1 MSVIKTSMAS
11 LMENIGEALLDKI
24 VGGAKVLVGQAVD
37 AISGLLRNPYPTQLR
52 AIRGIEKIWAETSRT
67 ALLNADTGTGKTIM
81 GISAASLTGN
91 QNVVICAPPTLCG
104 KWEREI
110 HATLPNAQVTQ
121 CMGRQATATLRE
133 GLAKQKDGIRFFIV
147 ADTTIR
153 RHYHSQ
159 KPTLQLANSARLNA
173 KRDQLAISEY
183 HCVNKRDDVLA
194 RCPKCGGL
202 FKKNKGSDGD
212 YVYLTVEQ
220 LARKTSIRCE
230 HVDKHTGKTC
240 GEIWRAPI
248 TTSEKTVEIEVEGEK
263 AEEIL
268 SNPHMMS
275 REVSLAYWAKKYARR
290 SGLIDLCI
298 VDEVHRAKSDG
309 AHGEATRWLVTAAK
323 RALLL
328 TGTLT
333 GGYARDLFYLLY
345 MVNPSGMRKLGYRY
359 GDVGRFC
366 EVYGASE
373 VKRWFEKA
381 KTELGKDKKSSSS
394 RPRPGISSNVF
405 PDLLVDRTVFVAL
418 DELEIEMPEKREFL
432 EVVQMDEQMSDMY
445 NYVSTHFAAE
455 VARMIK
461 AAGMS
466 TSIASLISKSVAVR
480 SSWIDR
486 LQADTIDG
494 LVDDGKGHK
503 VEVSIP
509 MFDYVPEGPTP
520 KEARMI
526 EIITQNKA
534 VGRKVLVYVS
544 FTDKRDCAAR
554 MAKIFG
560 EAGINAVVLGKQ
572 VSAAK
577 REQWIFDQVANGI
590 DVVITNPERVK
601 EGYDLIMFPTIIM
614 AQPTLNLFTH
624 RQAMARA
631 HRPGQK
637 QEVHHHFLA
646 YEDTIQEQLL
656 VLAASKLDS
665 ALLAE
670 GNLQESALLDIST
683 SQDSIMREL
692 IKAVIDG
699 NEHLLKLPK
708 TTVVPAPVAYAPE
721 TQPVL
726 VDAESAEPFAPV
738 LVRVVTRITEIFR
751 RKPKV
756 VKVPE
761 EQLALFDFSPPI
773 PWESAD

>member
-11 LMENIGEALLDKI
+11 LMDNIGSALLDKI

-37 AISGLLRNPYPTQLR
+37 AISGLLRDPYPTQLR
-52 AIRGIEKIWAETSRT
+52 AIRGIEKIWKETSRA

-91 QNVVICAPPTLCG
+91 QNIVVCAPPTLCG

-121 CMGRQATATLRE
+121 CVGRQATATLRE
-133 GLAKQKDGIRFFIV
+133 GLAQPKDGIRFFIV
-147 ADTTIR
+147 ADTTVR
-153 RHYHSQ
+153 RHYHTE
-159 KPTLQLANSARLNA
+159 KPALQLNASAKLNA
-173 KRDQLAISEY
+173 KRDELL
-183 HCVNKRDDVLA
+183 KRDKNCLNKEEDVLA
-194 RCPKCGGL
+194 RCPRCGQT
-202 FKKNKGSDGD
+202 FRRNKGTDGE
-212 YVYLTVEQ
+212 YYYLTIEQ
-220 LARKTSIRCE
+220 MARKSSFRCK
-230 HVDKHTGKTC
+230 HVDPHTGKTC
-240 GEIWRAPI
+240 GEIWRAPVS
-248 TTSEKTVEIEVEGEK
+248 TSEKTVEVEVEGEK

-268 SNPHMMS
+268 SNPHMMA

-290 SGLIDLCI
+290 NGAIDLCI
-298 VDEVHRAKSDG
+298 DDEVHRAKSDG
-309 AHGEATRWLVTAAK
+309 AHGEATRWLVSAAK

-345 MVNPSGMRKLGYRY
+345 MVNPAGMRKLGYRY

-366 EVYGASE
+366 DTYGASE

-381 KTELGKDKKSSSS
+381 KTAGGKDKKQSTS

-432 EVVQMDEQMSDMY
+432 EVVKMDEEMQGMY
-445 NYVSTHFAAE
+445 EYVSKHFAAE
-455 VARMIK
+455 VSRMIA

-486 LQADTIDG
+486 LHADTIDG
-494 LVDDGKGHK
+494 LVDDGKGNK
-503 VEVSIP
+503 IPVSIP
-509 MFDYVPEGPTP
+509 MFDYEPEGPTP

-534 VGRKVLVYVS
+534 VGRKCLVYVS

-560 EAGINAVVLGKQ
+560 EAGINAIVLGKQ
-572 VSAAK
+572 VKAAD

-631 HRPGQK
+631 YRPGQT

-670 GNLQESALLDIST
+670 GNLQESALLDVST

-692 IKAVIDG
+692 IKAVVDG

-708 TTVVPAPVAYAPE
+708 TTVVPAAPVMVPAATAPAIVQPTVVEEPWAPVA
-721 TQPVL
+721 VK
-726 VDAESAEPFAPV
+726 VIS
-738 LVRVVTRITEIFR
+738 RVTEIFR
-751 RKPKV
+751 RKPKAV
-756 VKVPE
+756 EVPA
-761 EQLALFDFSPPI
+761 EQLGLFDF
-773 PWESAD
+773 AG